1 MLPPWISYY
10 PGGGSVSL
18 LPWDSIFDLSLV
30 SSYHSVVTMET
41 FMETMAD
48 TVWPVEERTSFCYSA
63 RSFLIGH

>member
-1 MLPPWISYY
+1 M
-10 PGGGSVSL
+10 
-18 LPWDSIFDLSLV
+18 PWDSIFDLSLV